1 MKINWIALGNIWME
15 REIHYKLEIFGDL
28 TFSEF
33 LKYIA
38 SRSEKGHIY
47 YNNNPVIM
55 YDNIITYFI
64 ETDEMI
70 SLEENIGIK
79 NIKAIRDGKYV
90 DYYINEAE

>member
-1 MKINWIALGNIWME
+1 
-15 REIHYKLEIFGDL
+15 
-28 TFSEF
+28 
-33 LKYIA
+33 
-38 SRSEKGHIY
+38 
-47 YNNNPVIM
+47 M

-64 ETDEMI
+64 ETDETI